1 MRLTGELAHIDV
13 TPTAR
18 QVMLKKVV
26 VVAAVCLALGCTSAQ
41 AQDFALNQPATAS
54 STEGGRSE
62 FEPTNANDGNSST
75 RWSSEFVD
83 HQWWQVDLGSN
94 QSINRVELNWEVAYA
109 RQYRIQT
116 RTATRD
122 SWSTAAWGSI
132 SSPGLKTHTFATR
145 RARYVR
151 IQGDVRATPWGIS
164 LWDLRVCN
172 ITCSGPAP
180 PPPDADGD
188 GAPDSSDQCPDEA
201 GPASNNGCPVPP
213 PPNDTDGDG
222 VPDNQ
227 DQCPNQPGPA
237 STNGCPMPPPS
248 EEPAP
253 IAGEG
258 YRKVWSDE
266 FDFLNTGVWRLGLWH
281 EGHTP
286 TAEEA
291 SVSNGTLK
299 LVSKRRNGYRN
310 TTISTDRSATSY
322 KSWKEGYFEG
332 RVRMNNGPGNF
343 PAFWLLSR
351 VHRFNTSYPQPA
363 CGQPTCLA
371 AEIDLFEGQG
381 TQPTVFYGS
390 IHRNSASA
398 YGRNQINSNNYQN
411 LGRDLYGMIWHTISI
426 KWSSTTVSW
435 YLDEQLIH
443 SAPVFD
449 STPQD
454 MFMLLQSKVGG
465 WATGNV
471 PGPTTPDDLTMEYD
485 WVRVWQR

>member
-253 IAGEG
+253 IAGHG
-258 YRKVWSDE
+258 YRKVFADE
-266 FDFLNTGVWRLGLWH
+266 FSTYNSTVWRPAHWLSAPPADAVWSENGILNL
-281 EGHTP
+281 
-286 TAEEA
+286 A
-291 SVSNGTLK
+291 SRRAQGFPSVTLSTRGT
-299 LVSKRRNGYRN
+299 SRNGPDNYVVKYGYLEARAKW
-310 TTISTDRSATSY
+310 TPGQG
-322 KSWKEGYFEG
+322 SW
-332 RVRMNNGPGNF
+332 
-343 PAFWLLSR
+343 PAFW
-351 VHRFNTSYPQPA
+351 T
-363 CGQPTCLA
+363 LA
-371 AEIDLFEGQG
+371 NDPEWGVYCPPNHSEIDIFDNQGVWPDVQLRAMHSNSWGNCTPNQLHYDEHHTGVDTTQMFHTYSVKWTPEQVCWYYDEGQEACRATDG
-381 TQPTVFYGS
+381 AF
-390 IHRNSASA
+390 
-398 YGRNQINSNNYQN
+398 
-411 LGRDLYGMIWHTISI
+411 
-426 KWSSTTVSW
+426 ST
-435 YLDEQLIH
+435 LDETAHNLNIK
-443 SAPVFD
+443 SEC
-449 STPQD
+449 
-454 MFMLLQSKVGG
+454 GG
-465 WATGNV
+465 WTGGCTASSPNV
-471 PGPTTPDDLTMEYD
+471 ILTQFD